1 MDFFSNISPSTVLA
15 LSAKWFTAV
24 YRVWDRVG
32 SIHIVLKKSK
42 TAVLFPFFTFYL
54 ILHLMLQRSFFLTP
68 YISVIRAALSYFFS
82 QTDVR
87 RPTYSKFEIT
97 YFKKKIKTNRT
108 IRFCFRKFKLPV

>member
-1 MDFFSNISPSTVLA
+1 M
-15 LSAKWFTAV
+15 V

-42 TAVLFPFFTFYL
+42 TAVLFTFFHFLFNFAFKVAEY
-54 ILHLMLQRSFFLTP
+54 FFLTL
-68 YISVIRAALSYFFS
+68 YISVILAAPSYCFS

-97 YFKKKIKTNRT
+97 HFKKKN
-108 IRFCFRKFKLPV
+108 